1 MQLKNINIELHVS
14 QVRTPKMINV
24 EGACWNLHMHIC
36 VTVSVLQA
44 MCVKAQ
50 QNLALAQKTIMARR
64 TFTGYYMNIVFLYEE
79 CLIQQQSK
87 SNIKHHQ
94 KT

>member
-1 MQLKNINIELHVS
+1 
-14 QVRTPKMINV
+14 MINV

-50 QNLALAQKTIMARR
+50 QNLALAQKTIMAR

-87 SNIKHHQ
+87 SNIKHHK